1 MTSTTLPLGQVEL
14 RQFSRS
20 FQHKRILDTI
30 DLHIPPGQFVAL
42 LGESG
47 SGKTTLLRAV
57 AGLDSDAHSTGR
69 AQAGGNVSVL
79 FQDSRLLPWLSV
91 MDNLTLGL
99 EQQPQVRARARARAQ
114 QLLQEVGLG
123 DKASVWPSTLS
134 GGQKQRAALARSLLR
149 EPHVLLADEPFGALD
164 ALTRMRMQS
173 LLLQLVERTHPTV
186 ILVTHDVDEAL
197 LLADRILV
205 IQHGK
210 IAQDHDV
217 GLPQSRRPDHPRFMQ
232 LRTELLR
239 SLGVETIAPALA

>member
-1 MTSTTLPLGQVEL
+1 MTTDTLPLGQVEL

-30 DLHIPPGQFVAL
+30 DLHIPAGQFVAL

-57 AGLDSDAHSTGR
+57 AGLDSDAHSTGL
-69 AQAGGNVSVL
+69 AQASGNVSVL

-91 MDNLTLGL
+91 MDNLTLGI
-99 EQQPQVRARARARAQ
+99 EQQPHVHARAQ
-114 QLLQEVGLG
+114 HLLQEVGLG
-123 DKASVWPSTLS
+123 DKASVWLSTLS

-217 GLPQSRRPDHPRFMQ
+217 ALPQPRRPDHPRFMQ